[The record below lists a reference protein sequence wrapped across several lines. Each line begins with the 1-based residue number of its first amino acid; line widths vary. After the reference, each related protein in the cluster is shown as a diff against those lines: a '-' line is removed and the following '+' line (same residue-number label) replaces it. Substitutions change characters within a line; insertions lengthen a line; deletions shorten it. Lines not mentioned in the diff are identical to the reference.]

1 VLAAWVCHLRGIG
14 APVNDAR
21 AEAVVPLAAGQ
32 LTDAVRRVLGTLDP
46 TIAADK
52 EVVGAVLAHCEQ
64 LEHQGRP

>member
-1 VLAAWVCHLRGIG
+1 
-14 APVNDAR
+14 
-21 AEAVVPLAAGQ
+21 VVPLAAGQ
-32 LTDAVRRVLGTLDP
+32 LTDAVRRVLATLDP